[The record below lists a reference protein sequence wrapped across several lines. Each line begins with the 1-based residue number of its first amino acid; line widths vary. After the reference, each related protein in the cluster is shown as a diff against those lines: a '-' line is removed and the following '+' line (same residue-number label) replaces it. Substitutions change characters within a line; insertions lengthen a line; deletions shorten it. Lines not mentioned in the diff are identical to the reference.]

1 MGMAKIVVERNGELH
16 DPVFMDKPLTAW
28 VELLLN
34 GELVEVVRCKD
45 CKYFI
50 EPTATDGLCELDGNH
65 RIIWR
70 NDDFCSY
77 GERKDNE

>member
-1 MGMAKIVVERNGELH
+1 
-16 DPVFMDKPLTAW
+16 MDKYTACEQAYTNGYSAGYEAGRRSVLGGD
-28 VELLLN
+28 VES
-34 GELVEVVRCKD
+34 VVRCKD

-50 EPTATDGLCELDGNH
+50 EPTATDGLCELDCNA

-77 GERKDNE
+77 GERKTNETNNL